1 MTITEFLLARIA
13 EDEAA
18 AQAASTGPWV
28 WVGEAAE
35 DSAFLYAGD
44 NEPVI
49 AAYGNHTEGYI
60 ECSDA
65 DRSYIARHDPAR
77 VLAEC
82 KAKRAILAE
91 HRPEV
96 ETVEWFDTVSD
107 TGTAPVC
114 PSCRPKEPI
123 EWHPRPGEAGVRPE
137 GFVPTYVLAPCPT
150 LQALAAVYANHPD
163 YARVSDTP
171 TKE

>member
-82 KAKRAILAE
+82 KAKRAILERAIE
-91 HRPEV
+91 IHDMIDGEWGGGHEV
-96 ETVEWFDTVSD
+96 SKEGWQDD
-107 TGTAPVC
+107 NPGTEV
-114 PSCRPKEPI
+114 
-123 EWHPRPGEAGVRPE
+123 V
-137 GFVPTYVLAPCPT
+137 
-150 LQALAAVYANHPD
+150 QALAAVYADHSEYRQEWAP
-163 YARVSDTP
+163 A
-171 TKE
+171 

>member
-13 EDEAA
+13 EDEAVLERRGAFPHSTHGLDA
-18 AQAASTGPWV
+18 AG
-28 WVGEAAE
+28 
-35 DSAFLYAGD
+35 
-44 NEPVI
+44 
-49 AAYGNHTEGYI
+49 AYNPRCPDCLGLPGK
-60 ECSDA
+60 
-65 DRSYIARHDPAR
+65 AR